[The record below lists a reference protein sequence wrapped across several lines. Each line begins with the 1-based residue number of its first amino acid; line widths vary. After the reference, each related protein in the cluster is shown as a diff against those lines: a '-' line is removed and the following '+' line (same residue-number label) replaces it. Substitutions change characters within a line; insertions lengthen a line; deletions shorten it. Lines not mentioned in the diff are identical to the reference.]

1 MLQLCACGS
10 RERVAYS
17 VAMTKI
23 SLSPLGANNPILRA
37 RFFVVVASVV
47 SFGSS
52 FAGVQ
57 KAGVGMK
64 WVAPVERVQRNN
76 PIPANESSLAAGRM
90 IYLARCAA
98 CHGRSGDGD
107 GNDAIA
113 FGFHAARLSNPRLR
127 DEPDGALYWKITTG
141 KKPMPDYG
149 SRLSATDRWN
159 VINYLRTLSQ
169 GKQTE

>member
-1 MLQLCACGS
+1 M
-10 RERVAYS
+10 E
-17 VAMTKI
+17 
-23 SLSPLGANNPILRA
+23 
-37 RFFVVVASVV
+37 
-47 SFGSS
+47 
-52 FAGVQ
+52 
-57 KAGVGMK
+57 
-64 WVAPVERVQRNN
+64 WVAPAERVQKNN
-76 PIPANESSLAAGRM
+76 PIPANESSLAAGRR

-107 GNDAIA
+107 GDDAIA
-113 FGFHAARLSNPRLR
+113 FGFHAAKLSSPRLR

-169 GKQTE
+169 GKETE